1 MPFFPRKLLILSD
14 KHLVHLYQ
22 MWSQHILRGN
32 VEACRKDQTHGQLLE
47 TPFAKN
53 LHAFA

>member
-1 MPFFPRKLLILSD
+1 MSFFPRKLLILSD